1 MSCCIGNFSIQFQA
15 TSRERRKSSG
25 EVEAT
30 QSAGATEVPTETD
43 AKAMGGASG

>member
-15 TSRERRKSSG
+15 TSRERRQSSG

-30 QSAGATEVPTETD
+30 DATEVPTETD